1 MQWERE
7 RALSQRLITLDDQ
20 TSHQV
25 RGEGESSQWMEGR
38 ADGRSGTPALVR
50 LPLSMPNDEL
60 VLTRRTDQR
69 RTERGERTSRHH
81 STDCPERLSIA
92 SCPIRHRRQR
102 GEFLL
107 TIALRR
113 YGIMDS
119 FLRASHSRSHT
130 RGTGES
136 RDHSL
141 LSSPS
146 FPFITLTLWPRPPP
160 SRRAMPPGSAIT
172 PSAAQVEVQ
181 CTARSSPSPRRR
193 YIDSTLPISAL
204 GSSERETDDRV
215 WSESSPG
222 KGYQV
227 RGPPTPVPSRM
238 PEAEVLLAMP

>member
-1 MQWERE
+1 MLLRPAPSHWGQSVKRMRQVRTRQRGSAVGE

-107 TIALRR
+107 TIALRGVSWTPSCER
-113 YGIMDS
+113 LALTREGRENPGIIHCCP
-119 FLRASHSRSHT
+119 AQVSHSLR
-130 RGTGES
+130 
-136 RDHSL
+136 
-141 LSSPS
+141 
-146 FPFITLTLWPRPPP
+146 
-160 SRRAMPPGSAIT
+160 
-172 PSAAQVEVQ
+172 
-181 CTARSSPSPRRR
+181 
-193 YIDSTLPISAL
+193 
-204 GSSERETDDRV
+204 
-215 WSESSPG
+215 
-222 KGYQV
+222 
-227 RGPPTPVPSRM
+227 
-238 PEAEVLLAMP
+238 

>member
-69 RTERGERTSRHH
+69 RTERRERTSRHH

-92 SCPIRHRRQR
+92 SCPIRQRRQR

-107 TIALRR
+107 TIALRG
-113 YGIMDS
+113 YHG
-119 FLRASHSRSHT
+119 LLPASVSLSH
-130 RGTGES
+130 E
-136 RDHSL
+136 RDGR
-141 LSSPS
+141 
-146 FPFITLTLWPRPPP
+146 I
-160 SRRAMPPGSAIT
+160 PGSFI
-172 PSAAQVEVQ
+172 VVQ
-181 CTARSSPSPRRR
+181 PKF
-193 YIDSTLPISAL
+193 PIH
-204 GSSERETDDRV
+204 
-215 WSESSPG
+215 
-222 KGYQV
+222 
-227 RGPPTPVPSRM
+227 
-238 PEAEVLLAMP
+238 